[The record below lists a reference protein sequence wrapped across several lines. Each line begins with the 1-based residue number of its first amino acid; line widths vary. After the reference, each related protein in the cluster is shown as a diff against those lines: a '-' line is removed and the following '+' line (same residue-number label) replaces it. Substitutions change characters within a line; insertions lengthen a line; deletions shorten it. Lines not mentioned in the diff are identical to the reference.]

1 MRNRQDGSSFSR
13 SFTLTLPAPCT
24 SEICI
29 KIKIH
34 YKRHY
39 KKLDYFLS
47 SSGIGTGKI
56 NKNLLK
62 FLILFFHSKDLLHY
76 EKLSI
81 LDLPHPS
88 KLRERK
94 HVAKKST
101 RKKYSIVESYLQ
113 QLRRKQTEFH
123 W

>member
-56 NKNLLK
+56 KNLLK
-62 FLILFFHSKDLLHY
+62 FLILFFSFKGFT
-76 EKLSI
+76 S
-81 LDLPHPS
+81 
-88 KLRERK
+88 LRE
-94 HVAKKST
+94 AIDIGSP
-101 RKKYSIVESYLQ
+101 SSL
-113 QLRRKQTEFH
+113 
-123 W
+123 